1 VRVFTKMPTYEY
13 ECLDC
18 KVRFEEFQR
27 MSDPP
32 VKKCP
37 KCGGR
42 VRRIISGGAG
52 LIFKGTGFYATDYKK
67 SGTNGTGKKPLLKK
81 TDEKSAPAKDKK
93 EEKKIGG
100 GEKAEKGSKKSE
112 DGKMESVKTSSEK
125 KQDKADK

>member
-1 VRVFTKMPTYEY
+1 MPTYEY

-67 SGTNGTGKKPLLKK
+67 SGTNGSNKKPLLKK
-81 TDEKSAPAKDKK
+81 TDEKTVPAKDKK
-93 EEKKIGG
+93 EEKKTG
-100 GEKAEKGSKKSE
+100 GEEKAGKGSKNE
-112 DGKMESVKTSSEK
+112 EVKPSTDK
-125 KQDKADK
+125 KQEPKKEKTP